1 MAKKSQPTPT
11 HDHQDKHDE
20 LDLLHGRLHDELHD
34 KELGDMIITTEES
47 ITVTLF
53 DDAHTEEEEEDSLDE
68 VFGGKKGKKTG
79 VDEDDVEDF
88 DSYFFEE

>member
-1 MAKKSQPTPT
+1 MAKKSQSTT
-11 HDHQDKHDE
+11 TSDHQGKHDE
-20 LDLLHGRLHDELHD
+20 LDLLHNSLHDELHD

-53 DDAHTEEEEEDSLDE
+53 EDTPAEEEDEESIDE
-68 VFGGKKGKKTG
+68 LFGGKKTKKTSP
-79 VDEDDVEDF
+79 DEDDVEDF